1 MLLVYRWF
9 TKVTLFS
16 VAENEI
22 VVFCPAGMFTFS
34 VLAMLPFTNGVF
46 SKVCNGF
53 YNDLMIN
60 GVATSLVG
68 GTFMGLGMTI
78 SGSVIF

>member
-1 MLLVYRWF
+1 
-9 TKVTLFS
+9 
-16 VAENEI
+16 
-22 VVFCPAGMFTFS
+22 MFTFS

-60 GVATSLVG
+60 SVASSIVG
-68 GTFMGLGMTI
+68 GTLMGLGMTI
-78 SGSVIF
+78 SGSVVFMLLQCHLRAFYVFM